1 MGLRDF
7 FNGLKKNSN
16 IDGSSSPAPLPVE
29 PSLVPR
35 LTPLC
40 AACKEGDFETAVALL
55 KGGAD
60 PNEAS
65 YDGRTPLFYCSEA
78 ALVGLLVHF
87 GADVNATDEA
97 GNTPLM
103 EILRGENVNSNG
115 ERAVIVLIESGADT
129 EAKNSDGLSARDIA
143 ASRKGS
149 LSDFDQY
156 MLDQGFAIETDSHD
170 EMYAAFEQ
178 GLRVIG
184 NRKRAFEAKT
194 SQQRARRESWHA
206 EMNPIADNSPRNV
219 VTNCFLA
226 CNMNDIEVLKAHEDE
241 VRSHIATTIGGG
253 NMNVQT
259 MLMMACVD
267 ASAEVVEYLIELG
280 SDVNQLDDTGQAP
293 LRYAAVSWIDAE
305 KKIEL
310 LLAAGADINH
320 RSYDGST
327 ALSDAAYRQNVPAA
341 KALIAHGADVSN
353 RDAQGFSA
361 LSWTCGQGV
370 PEADIVELLLR
381 YGADVGDLYERG
393 CALQYIDYGDN
404 HTYQQPREVVLRPQD
419 LKERY
424 LYEHALIPIL
434 PTRSGRERL
443 RAQGF
448 GY

>member
-1 MGLRDF
+1 MGLKDF
-7 FNGLKKNSN
+7 FSGLKGHSSN
-16 IDGSSSPAPLPVE
+16 DDGASSAPMSADLAPA
-29 PSLVPR
+29 PR
-35 LTPLC
+35 LTPLS
-40 AACKEGDFETAVALL
+40 AACREGDFETAMSLL

-65 YDGRTPLFYCSEA
+65 YDGRTPLFHCGEV
-78 ALVGLLVHF
+78 ALVSLLLHF
-87 GADVNATDEA
+87 GADVNYADND
-97 GNTPLM
+97 GDTPIM
-103 EILRGENVNSNG
+103 KFLRGENFNSNG
-115 ERAVIVLIESGADT
+115 ERSIIALIEAGADLDARNN
-129 EAKNSDGLSARDIA
+129 EGLSARNIAKRA
-143 ASRKGS
+143 ASYGDYE
-149 LSDFDQY
+149 LPV
-156 MLDQGFAIETDSHD
+156 
-170 EMYAAFEQ
+170 AFEQ
-178 GLRVIG
+178 GIRVVE
-184 NRKRAFEAKT
+184 NRKRAFEAKA

-219 VTNCFLA
+219 ATNCFLA
-226 CNMNDIEVLKAHEDE
+226 CNMNDIDVLKAHEDE
-241 VRSHIATTIGGG
+241 VRSHITTTIGGG

-341 KALIAHGADVSN
+341 KALIAHGADVGN
-353 RDAQGFSA
+353 RDVQGFSA

-381 YGADVGDLYERG
+381 HGADVGDLYERG

-404 HTYQQPREVVLRPQD
+404 HTYQQPREIVLRPQD

-434 PTRSGRERL
+434 PTRNGREKL
-443 RAQGF
+443 RDQGF

>member
-1 MGLRDF
+1 M
-7 FNGLKKNSN
+7 
-16 IDGSSSPAPLPVE
+16 VE
-29 PSLVPR
+29 
-35 LTPLC
+35 
-40 AACKEGDFETAVALL
+40 
-55 KGGAD
+55 
-60 PNEAS
+60 
-65 YDGRTPLFYCSEA
+65 
-78 ALVGLLVHF
+78 
-87 GADVNATDEA
+87 
-97 GNTPLM
+97 
-103 EILRGENVNSNG
+103 
-115 ERAVIVLIESGADT
+115 
-129 EAKNSDGLSARDIA
+129 
-143 ASRKGS
+143 
-149 LSDFDQY
+149 
-156 MLDQGFAIETDSHD
+156 
-170 EMYAAFEQ
+170 
-178 GLRVIG
+178 
-184 NRKRAFEAKT
+184 NRKRAFEAKA

-206 EMNPIADNSPRNV
+206 EMNPIVDNSPRNV

-226 CNMNDIEVLKAHEDE
+226 CNMNDIDVLKAHEDE
-241 VRSHIATTIGGG
+241 VRSHITTTIGGG

-293 LRYAAVSWIDAE
+293 LRYSAVSWIDAE

-327 ALSDAAYRQNVPAA
+327 ALSDAAYRQNVPVA
-341 KALIAHGADVSN
+341 KALIAH
-353 RDAQGFSA
+353 
-361 LSWTCGQGV
+361 
-370 PEADIVELLLR
+370 
-381 YGADVGDLYERG
+381 GADVGDLYERG

-434 PTRSGRERL
+434 PTRSGREKL